1 MKIEIIKVGELETNC
16 YILEKNN
23 NILLIDPGDESDKI
37 IDKINDKKLI
47 AILITHNHCDHIGA
61 LNDILSKY
69 KVDVYNKNNL
79 EEKEYNIGEFKF
91 KVIFNPGHTE
101 DSISYL
107 FDNNLFC
114 GDFIFKDSI
123 GRWDLPTGNY
133 EKLLNSIEKIKKYN
147 DLIIYPG
154 HGNKTTL
161 EKEKRNNYYFNLQ

>member
-1 MKIEIIKVGELETNC
+1 MKIEIIKVGNLETNC

-23 NILLIDPGDESDKI
+23 NVLLIDPGDESNNI
-37 IDKINDKKLI
+37 IDKIGDRKLI
-47 AILITHNHCDHIGA
+47 GILITHNHFDHIGA
-61 LNDILSKY
+61 LKDILEKY
-69 KVDVYNKNNL
+69 KVEVYDKNNL
-79 EEKEYNIGEFKF
+79 EEKEYTLGEFKF

-101 DSISYL
+101 DSVSYL

-133 EKLLNSIEKIKKYN
+133 NELIASIDKIKEYK

-154 HGNKTTL
+154 HGDSTL
-161 EKEKRNNYYFNLQ
+161 LEEEKKNNYYFNLQ

>member
-1 MKIEIIKVGELETNC
+1 MKIEVIKVGDLETNC

-23 NILLIDPGDESDKI
+23 NVLLIDPGDESDKI
-37 IDKINDKKLI
+37 IDKIGDRKLI
-47 AILITHNHCDHIGA
+47 GILITHNHFDHIGA
-61 LNDILSKY
+61 LKDILEKY
-69 KVDVYNKNNL
+69 KVEVYDKNNL
-79 EEKEYNIGEFKF
+79 EEKEYNIGEFKI

-101 DSISYL
+101 DSVSYL

-133 EKLLNSIEKIKKYN
+133 NELIASIDKIKKYN

-154 HGNKTTL
+154 HGESTL
-161 EKEKRNNYYFNLQ
+161 LEEEKKNNYYFNLQ

>member
-1 MKIEIIKVGELETNC
+1 MKIEVVRVGDLETNC

-23 NILLIDPGDESDKI
+23 NVLLIDPGDESNNI
-37 IDKINDKKLI
+37 IDKIGDRKLI
-47 AILITHNHCDHIGA
+47 GVLITHNHFDHIGA
-61 LNDILSKY
+61 LKDILRKY
-69 KVDVYNKNNL
+69 NVEVYDKNNL
-79 EEKEYNIGEFKF
+79 EEKEYDIGEFKF
-91 KVIFNPGHTE
+91 KVIFNPGHTS

-133 EKLLNSIEKIKKYN
+133 NEMLESISRIKKYN

-154 HGNKTTL
+154 HGDSTL
-161 EKEKRNNYYFNLQ
+161 LEEEKKNNYYFNLQ

>member
-1 MKIEIIKVGELETNC
+1 MKIEVVRVGDLETNC

-23 NILLIDPGDESDKI
+23 NVLLIDPGDESNKI
-37 IDKINDKKLI
+37 IDKIGDRKLI
-47 AILITHNHCDHIGA
+47 AILITHNHFDHIGA
-61 LNDILSKY
+61 LKDILRKY
-69 KVDVYNKNNL
+69 KVEVYDKNNS
-79 EEKEYNIGEFKF
+79 EEKEYDIGEFKF

-101 DSISYL
+101 DSVSYL

-133 EKLLNSIEKIKKYN
+133 NEMLDSISMIKKYN

-154 HGNKTTL
+154 HGESTL
-161 EKEKRNNYYFNLQ
+161 LEDEKKNNYYFNLQ

>member
-47 AILITHNHCDHIGA
+47 AILITHNHFDHIGA